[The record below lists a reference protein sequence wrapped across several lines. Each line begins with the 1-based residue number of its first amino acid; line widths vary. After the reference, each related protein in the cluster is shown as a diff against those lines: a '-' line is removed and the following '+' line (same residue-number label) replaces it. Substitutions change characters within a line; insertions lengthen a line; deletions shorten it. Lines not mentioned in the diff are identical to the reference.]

1 MNTTAS
7 GSDGDDPLREA
18 RAYNHS
24 IYLMVSVPY
33 LLLCTFGAVC
43 YWKIR
48 TASRASRREL
58 EQMTNDEYRMPTE
71 APIPNDELLG

>member
-24 IYLMVSVPY
+24 IYLMASVPY
-33 LLLCTFGAVC
+33 LLLGAIGFVC

-48 TASRASRREL
+48 AAKQALSGGTN
-58 EQMTNDEYRMPTE
+58 QMTNDESLNFERR
-71 APIPNDELLG
+71 PNIQ